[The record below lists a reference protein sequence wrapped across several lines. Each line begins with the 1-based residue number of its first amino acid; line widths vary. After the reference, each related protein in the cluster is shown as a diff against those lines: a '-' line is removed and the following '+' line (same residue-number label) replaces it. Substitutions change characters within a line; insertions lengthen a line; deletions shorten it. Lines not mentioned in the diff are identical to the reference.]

1 MIGNLILVDD
11 RVNKS
16 HSISILVLFFIIS
29 IDRMIIDKAKIHIT
43 ILAYLAIGICLLG
56 YDNWLFIGID
66 VIVVYKIYTDLMLI
80 YYAIITHVVKITVKF
95 I

>member
-1 MIGNLILVDD
+1 MVSIMIGNLILVDD
-11 RVNKS
+11 RVNRS

-56 YDNWLFIGID
+56 CDNWLFIGID
-66 VIVVYKIYTDLMLI
+66 VIVVYKICTDLMLI
-80 YYAIITHVVKITVKF
+80 
-95 I
+95 